1 MNPSISKIS
10 QEKELLN
17 FTLSNIKVPF
27 ANALRRTILSDIDI
41 NVCITEKYE
50 ENQCDITKNTTR
62 FHNEI
67 LKHRLSCIP
76 IHMKE
81 LDVLPGNYILE
92 VDAEND
98 TDDIKFVTTED
109 FRIKNKNTNNY
120 LTRAE
125 VMKIYPPSKITNHYI
140 DFVRLRPK
148 ISETIKGES
157 IKFTCEYSIGN
168 ASVNSMYNVVSTCSY
183 GNTVDIVKANE
194 EWEKI
199 EKNLSSDLSEKE
211 ISFEKKNYYALD
223 AQRHCIENS
232 FDFIIETL
240 GIYDNKEIV
249 IKGCEAMIKRLSNI
263 IEKLDSDEI
272 PINNAEMTVANAYS
286 ITFDNED
293 HTLGGVLQ
301 EVLYEKHYME
311 DKTINFVGFKKVH
324 PHDTFSLLK
333 LVFVMEVDNNYIR
346 QIIRTAL
353 VESLEVFD
361 KIKTLFK

>member
-76 IHMKE
+76 IHMTE

-98 TDDIKFVTTED
+98 TEDIKFVTTED

-148 ISETIKGES
+148 ISETI
-157 IKFTCEYSIGN
+157 
-168 ASVNSMYNVVSTCSY
+168 
-183 GNTVDIVKANE
+183 
-194 EWEKI
+194 
-199 EKNLSSDLSEKE
+199 
-211 ISFEKKNYYALD
+211 
-223 AQRHCIENS
+223 
-232 FDFIIETL
+232 
-240 GIYDNKEIV
+240 
-249 IKGCEAMIKRLSNI
+249 
-263 IEKLDSDEI
+263 
-272 PINNAEMTVANAYS
+272 
-286 ITFDNED
+286 
-293 HTLGGVLQ
+293 
-301 EVLYEKHYME
+301 
-311 DKTINFVGFKKVH
+311 
-324 PHDTFSLLK
+324 
-333 LVFVMEVDNNYIR
+333 
-346 QIIRTAL
+346 
-353 VESLEVFD
+353 
-361 KIKTLFK
+361 